1 MRKKYISSFLCELR
15 KLIFAVGQRSIHRIS
30 GNAENAGS
38 DIARPDSDGPDKSD
52 CWLVVLLSNQVAML
66 SQKGRAMFRV
76 YQ

>member
-30 GNAENAGS
+30 GSAENAGS
-38 DIARPDSDGPDKSD
+38 DIARPDKSD